1 MEKEKIM
8 EIQKELQNAMGESG
22 EVKFTTMQKVGGIEE
37 AFSIRFNGENQGM
50 VVYVNDCQRMLDSG
64 NTPKEIGEYLAAEA
78 DKHRYDYANVMPIDK
93 ETFMDNVYIQMINV
107 DVNKELLENTV
118 HDSMDDMAAIV
129 RCKVF
134 DNAEGE
140 GSFLVTKDK
149 LGYFQMTQGEVLEQ
163 AYKNTAKQNFEFVG
177 MNKIMQEMLGPE
189 IPDEVIREMTG
200 TDEMMYV
207 LTNQEKINGANA
219 LVCPETLRDVYDK
232 LGERYYVLPSSTHE
246 VLIIPES
253 KGIDVNEM
261 KQRVH
266 DVNVRQV
273 APKDLLSF
281 NVFHYDGIKLS
292 VAEEIAKKSEK
303 KEKIKF
309 VR

>member
-1 MEKEKIM
+1 MEKEKIK
-8 EIQKELQNAMGESG
+8 EIHKELQNAMGENG
-22 EVKFTTMQKVGGIEE
+22 EAKFTTMQKVGGIEE
-37 AFSIRFNGENQGM
+37 AFSIRFNGENHGM
-50 VVYVNDCQRMLDSG
+50 VVYINDCQKMLDSG
-64 NTPKEIGEYLAAEA
+64 NTPKEIGEYWVIEA
-78 DKHRYDYANVMPIDK
+78 DKHRYDYVNVLPTDK
-93 ETFMDNVYIQMINV
+93 ETFMDNVYIQMVNM

-149 LGYFQMTQGEVLEQ
+149 LSYFQMTQGEVLEQ
-163 AYKNTAKQNFEFVG
+163 AYKNTAKQNFEFVS

-189 IPDEVIREMTG
+189 IPDEIVRAMIG
-200 TDEMMYV
+200 VDETMYV
-207 LTNQEKINGANA
+207 LTNQKKMNGANV
-219 LVCPETLRDVYDK
+219 LVCPEILRDVYDK

-246 VLIIPES
+246 VLITPES
-253 KGIDVNEM
+253 KVFDVSKM
-261 KQRVH
+261 KQMVH
-266 DVNVRQV
+266 DVNVEWV

-281 NVFHYDGIKLS
+281 NVFHYDGMKLS
-292 VAEEIAKKSEK
+292 VAEEILKKPEK

-309 VR
+309 IR